1 MIWIHSGQF
10 WKKLGNFLFHRLVT
24 LMLTASNNKKDK
36 KIRKKEGKK
45 ERKRGNQIHK
55 KNGASNPG
63 TLESCGKWTENVKA
77 SWRDSRESGHH
88 QSES

>member
-1 MIWIHSGQF
+1 MDTFGTILEKIGQLFISSSGHTDADSKQQQE
-10 WKKLGNFLFHRLVT
+10 RQE
-24 LMLTASNNKKDK
+24 NKKE
-36 KIRKKEGKK
+36 RRK

-55 KNGASNPG
+55 KNAASNPG